1 MKKVLV
7 IDHGNAA
14 RSIMA
19 EALINHYLAR
29 SCDLHADSAGLEP
42 KERIDPE
49 TIRALAEDG
58 IETERLRPKGLD
70 ELPVLDYDLVVT
82 VCDNAKEACPTLP
95 GAKKEIHIGFE
106 DPEGKPFEAYEREL
120 HQMKNLLIPRIREEL
135 CEA

>member
-1 MKKVLV
+1 MKRVLI

-29 SCDLHADSAGLEP
+29 VCDLHAESAGLEP
-42 KERIDPE
+42 KGRIDRE
-49 TIRALAEDG
+49 TLQVLAEDG
-58 IETERLRPKGLD
+58 IETEHLWSKSLD
-70 ELPVLDYDLVVT
+70 DLKNLDYDLVVT

-135 CEA
+135 CDT